1 MIPVVNVNVAPLKSN
16 GCHNNG
22 LSPEMLA
29 AVGARYSRS
38 DLGYDKLIQLVEQ
51 DSTSIDR
58 IFKFVDYGHASIA
71 DMVPIAIFFDGCSML
86 MALVAFNLCQ
96 QQAGQEC
103 STRYIQLDK
112 TVDDW
117 RCSVSFGAKSAEH
130 YRNAIDAYTALSPEI
145 KKPNA
150 KPSVVQRLQRNW
162 VYDRARVYL
171 PLGAT
176 TGFMMIQSAREW
188 VRLVQLFS
196 NAPKSMPEFHEAAS
210 HIRRCLTDQS
220 PNMVRMCDMDESHQQ
235 ATRDWFRAYL
245 GNTRGKNVL
254 DAPSVRAFFYPAELE
269 SIASMERNRMRDPL
283 HPDAVTLPVQ
293 LISTMRVSEY
303 RDINRHRP
311 GGRSFAWV
319 AGFSQCGQLPW
330 ESDMPDPIANDSV
343 DNWYRHHTDTVVK
356 RVGDGDLSA
365 LYDLPLGAHVN
376 ATISTQ
382 LDKAVYL
389 CELRTG
395 PGAHPS
401 YKSICSVWA
410 DKLRTLGVP
419 VCARPE

>member
-1 MIPVVNVNVAPLKSN
+1 MTVNIAPIRMD
-16 GCHNNG
+16 GDVG
-22 LSPEMLA
+22 LTPEMLA

-38 DLGYDKLIQLVEQ
+38 DAGYDQIVSQIGDDRNAV
-51 DSTSIDR
+51 DR

-71 DMVPIAIFFDGCSML
+71 DMVPIALFLDGCSML
-86 MALVAFNLCQ
+86 LALVAFNLCQ

-112 TVDDW
+112 TVENW
-117 RCSVSFGAKSAEH
+117 QCSPVFATKSVGH
-130 YRNAIDAYTALSPEI
+130 YRDAIDAYTEVTPEI
-145 KKPNA
+145 SKPDA

-171 PLGAT
+171 PIGAT

-196 NAPKSMPEFHEAAS
+196 SAPESLPEFHEAAN
-210 HIRRCLTDQS
+210 HIKRCLSGQS
-220 PNMVRMCDMDESHQQ
+220 PNMVRMCDMDDLHAKS
-235 ATRDWFRAYL
+235 TRDWFRSYMTTTCMA
-245 GNTRGKNVL
+245 GIR
-254 DAPSVRAFFYPAELE
+254 PPEVRTFFHRSDLV
-269 SIASMERNRMRDPL
+269 SICENKRTRMRDLL
-283 HPDAVTLPVQ
+283 HPDAATLPVQ
-293 LISTMRVSEY
+293 LKSTMRISEF

-311 GGRSFAWV
+311 GGRSFAWTT
-319 AGFSQCGQLPW
+319 GFSQCGQLPW

-343 DNWYRHHTDTVVK
+343 DNWYRNHTDTIVN
-356 RVGDGDLSA
+356 RVANGDVAA

-401 YKSICSVWA
+401 YAAICREWSNQLVA
-410 DKLRTLGVP
+410 SGVP
-419 VCARPE
+419 LCR